1 VLVFP
6 MAAVAIEGRRRAQ
19 ERSEA
24 APQD

>member
-1 VLVFP
+1 VFP